1 MNQHLKIISSEH
13 IAPAAAEL
21 TGLGFDAER
30 LARVRAAVLS
40 DIEHGRC
47 HGVALRVARHGSI
60 VLDLCEG
67 YADRAAG
74 TKLQPNAVFATMSVA
89 KQFTNVLTLSL
100 VERGLLKLHA
110 PVAEVIPEFGKLGKE
125 KVNLY
130 HLLTHTSGVLSAAP
144 PVPPEVLMNIEALV
158 QFACGLPLE
167 SQPGERVNYSLLLGH
182 SILAAMCLRVAGHGR
197 SYADMLREELFEPL
211 GMRDTSLGLR
221 GDLAARFCPVRAAYD
236 DILSLTPKEVLEGVG
251 TLLAT
256 PGCEIPG
263 GGCVTTID
271 DLHRFAEMLRR
282 GGELDGA
289 RVLSP
294 AMIEFCTRNHTGDMR
309 NVFFDATYGTRNWVT
324 YPAAIGV
331 GFFVRGEGTTAGAP
345 LQPDALAECLRRIR
359 GGLDRVQHRS
369 GTRSH
374 DCVPVNGPDG
384 GQLSPGAHGDHGDY
398 GTRGDDAVTGRTMTM
413 IDAKRYTSGRIAVA
427 NLSASI
433 ESLGASS
440 CRTCDLRKPDSVV
453 EVSVSSRRLT
463 RSYRGP

>member
-1 MNQHLKIISSEH
+1 MDITSTELLAE
-13 IAPAAAEL
+13 PASDVAA
-21 TGLGFDAER
+21 LGFDAAR
-30 LARVRAAVLS
+30 LALLRSSIVS
-40 DIEHGRC
+40 DIEQGRC
-47 HGVALRVARHGSI
+47 HGVALRVARHGRV

-74 TKLQPNAVFATMSVA
+74 TTLQPSSVFATMSVA

-110 PVAEVIPEFGKLGKE
+110 PVAEVIPEFAALGKE

-144 PVPPEVLMNIEALV
+144 PVPAEVLTNIEALV
-158 QFACGLPLE
+158 KFACSLPLQ

-182 SILAAMCLRVAGHGR
+182 SILAAMCLRVAGRGR
-197 SYADMLREELFEPL
+197 RFAEMLREDLFEPL

-221 GDLAARFCPVRAAYD
+221 ADLAARFCPVRVSYD
-236 DILSLTPKEVLEGVG
+236 DLMSLTPKDTVEGVG
-251 TLLAT
+251 ALLAT

-294 AMIEFCTRNHTGDMR
+294 VTIGFCTRNHTGEMR
-309 NVFFDATYGTRNWVT
+309 NVFFDATCSTRNWLV

-331 GFFVRGEGTTAGAP
+331 GFFVRGDGPMPGHHFSPMHSANAFGGFGAGSNGFTVDPARD
-345 LQPDALAECLRRIR
+345 LTVAFLSTGLMEDSHHLERMSTLATQVL
-359 GGLDRVQHRS
+359 
-369 GTRSH
+369 
-374 DCVPVNGPDG
+374 
-384 GQLSPGAHGDHGDY
+384 
-398 GTRGDDAVTGRTMTM
+398 
-413 IDAKRYTSGRIAVA
+413 
-427 NLSASI
+427 ASI
-433 ESLGASS
+433 
-440 CRTCDLRKPDSVV
+440 
-453 EVSVSSRRLT
+453 T
-463 RSYRGP
+463 R